1 MYYIILYMY
10 LPYCVYNNVCKL
22 YIVCILYVYCMYM
35 VIIIALQCKCNLIVV
50 LACFQVVMESGHHSA
65 CSSRAQTDVE
75 KQI

>member
-1 MYYIILYMY
+1 MYRIVSTIMYVNCMYYG
-10 LPYCVYNNVCKL
+10 NNNCIRF
-22 YIVCILYVYCMYM
+22 YIVNV
-35 VIIIALQCKCNLIVV
+35 NLIVV